1 MQAQAEAAELA
12 AAGEVI
18 EAERDALAEQVA
30 TLTTER
36 DTLAGK
42 AAQQA
47 ADLTEAQQRIE
58 REQRAS
64 SKPLRVELAK
74 LQLKT
79 EAQAE
84 RQAEQAAELERL
96 RAAPGL
102 PAGPHSRR
110 TTGRSAGRKA

>member
-1 MQAQAEAAELA
+1 MVQAQAEAAELA

-58 REQRAS
+58 REQQA
-64 SKPLRVELAK
+64 SKPPESNSPSSNSK
-74 LQLKT
+74 P
-79 EAQAE
+79 
-84 RQAEQAAELERL
+84 RL
-96 RAAPGL
+96 RPSARPNKPLNWSAYAP
-102 PAGPHSRR
+102 P
-110 TTGRSAGRKA
+110 